1 MFYIANCSLESPK
14 HPGNE
19 MDLVS
24 KVSGMKS
31 TADSIRT
38 TTSSVQITGLR
49 NSSVNVQARQNVAN
63 SGGSNSGSQVGG
75 GLGGSQI
82 TSHIVP
88 ISQSSVKQVSSS
100 STGSATL
107 TLIQSSAVGSG
118 GASTPGGLVL
128 TRPHLPSSPSHHVQ
142 YHLPQNPLISVA
154 TGTTYHVPR
163 GAAAVANIAS
173 PRSAVTNPI
182 IRASSAS
189 GLQVSGGP
197 SGSSGATCVGYVSP
211 GGALL
216 RPSSSPSASILP
228 RITSPPASST
238 TTISAP
244 SSVATSVVT
253 STGAATAWVSSK
265 AATATPVGGAVIV
278 QPPGHHPRPYSQIR
292 TGGMTV
298 TAKLP
303 LQGHRLQAE
312 ATPVRTTTASS
323 TSSSHTTAI
332 SSSPS
337 NTTGLVKQSIS
348 QHVAQHHIPE
358 KTGYFKTG
366 GASSSASGAATLG
379 AVTISQVLSQR
390 VCAVSGLS
398 GSAPPSSSAPS
409 GTFPLHYAPVSSVLP
424 SQSSP
429 GPASTSTALPSS
441 SSSATTT
448 APPSSGLHGM
458 VSTTR
463 IALAGARGHQ
473 QIVGPKVIA
482 QPVHGPSSIQI
493 TQVPAQVPSS
503 TSASAQQS
511 HAVPSSTSTPTPSS
525 SLAPSPSQSP
535 QHVPLQT
542 TATQQGAGP
551 TIHTVVPI
559 CAMHQQAQPQQHTQH
574 PVQPHQGTAIAITT
588 VVTRAFTYTGPTVPG
603 TVVAGQTLGRP
614 TTMLSVPAIPSAS
627 AIMSTTSSPSPL
639 ATATPPTTTAP
650 GSVPVGKVFTSPLAT
665 LSLGR
670 VGLDVTSSGDHT
682 GHQPLVSLQHQAT
695 QGVYIHTSH
704 PRASPAPQITT
715 VARGERSQVVAGSS
729 PATVVQPQQLTTSP
743 SPPSTLSSTAPSA
756 TNPSTTIT
764 VATSTNTAAT
774 YALPTTRYYYGAS
787 GYTVGV
793 ARPFSGTGG
802 SGANSAMATLPGN
815 AGSSF
820 VPIQAV
826 PAAVISSSSVAPSAP
841 SSVVAVAPA
850 SPASITTIRPVG
862 QPGLTTH
869 QVHGIMTTG
878 SGPVRFNPVMVVDST
893 RSASG
898 AQPFLSEEQFVEV
911 AGTGNGIVGAHF
923 SGSSSLQP
931 KHPIT
936 TLAPPP
942 TPPASIVSVQ
952 ASPIKP
958 NSSPRPSILRKRDCD
973 GTPMKAQKNLG
984 PTLAAL
990 TSASSS
996 TISSS
1001 AATIGASA
1009 ITSAASSL
1017 ASLGA
1022 SSHSPPPS
1030 PSHGAGNHHTSSS
1043 PTSSSSSSSSS
1054 SSAGSTT
1061 ISATSSPGGEVDVGE
1076 DSLPPQLLA
1085 PPVPGSSATLIK
1097 SEPMDDMHPPT
1108 DSAMSGV
1115 GAQARPF
1122 IPAPPPAQVVVEMS
1136 PRKKPRKQQLTGNEL
1151 QEPKFSE
1158 DEMEFLSEAKVKKQV
1173 KNVSLLVNASSMS
1186 SAVPVS
1192 APPHPVAKR
1201 PSGMSLLNGY
1211 RHAWKSRQNHFVR
1224 PGDVRPREERR
1235 PSIADIAAQKRVH
1248 QKLNGWKVHHLS
1260 AQMEELAELEIQVF
1274 EKLTEMLGMMERK
1287 QPTGGKELEKD
1298 VNRINELIKGNLQRS
1313 KVIKDQMQE
1322 AKSQVMK
1329 IFDHKDLVSDIL
1341 SKNASKRTVKK
1352 REKS

>member
-1 MFYIANCSLESPK
+1 MFYIANCTLESPK
-14 HPGNE
+14 NPGNE

-24 KVSGMKS
+24 KVGGMKS

-38 TTSSVQITGLR
+38 TTSSVQIAGLR
-49 NSSVNVQARQNVAN
+49 NTSVNVQPRQNVAS
-63 SGGSNSGSQVGG
+63 SGGSSSGSQVVG

-142 YHLPQNPLISVA
+142 HHLPQSPLISVA
-154 TGTTYHVPR
+154 STTYHVPR
-163 GAAAVANIAS
+163 GAAAVANIAA
-173 PRSAVTNPI
+173 PRSAVASPI
-182 IRASSAS
+182 IRASPVS
-189 GLQVSGGP
+189 GLQVSGVPAGA
-197 SGSSGATCVGYVSP
+197 SGATCVGYGSTS
-211 GGALL
+211 GALL
-216 RPSSSPSASILP
+216 RPSPSPTAPILP

-238 TTISAP
+238 TTVSAP
-244 SSVATSVVT
+244 SSVATPVVT
-253 STGAATAWVSSK
+253 STGTATAWVSSK
-265 AATATPVGGAVIV
+265 ATTATPIGGAVIV

-292 TGGMTV
+292 TGAMTV

-303 LQGHRLQAE
+303 IQSHRVQVE
-312 ATPVRTTTASS
+312 ASPVRTTTVSS
-323 TSSSHTTAI
+323 TSSSHSTAI
-332 SSSPS
+332 SSSSS

-348 QHVAQHHIPE
+348 QHVAQLHIPE
-358 KTGYFKTG
+358 KAGYFKAS
-366 GASSSASGAATLG
+366 GASSAGAAATTLG

-390 VCAVSGLS
+390 VCAMSGLS
-398 GSAPPSSSAPS
+398 GAAPPSSSAPS
-409 GTFPLHYAPVSSVLP
+409 GTFPLHYTPVSSVLP
-424 SQSSP
+424 GRPSP
-429 GPASTSTALPSS
+429 GPASTSTTLPSS
-441 SSSATTT
+441 SSSSTTS
-448 APPSSGLHGM
+448 APPPSPTGLYGI
-458 VSTTR
+458 STTR
-463 IALAGARGHQ
+463 IALASARGHQ
-473 QIVGPKVIA
+473 QLVGPKVIA

-493 TQVPAQVPSS
+493 TQVPVQVPSS
-503 TSASAQQS
+503 TSASGQQS
-511 HAVPSSTSTPTPSS
+511 HGAPSSTSASTPPSS
-525 SLAPSPSQSP
+525 APSSSQSP
-535 QHVPLQT
+535 QHVPLQA
-542 TATQQGAGP
+542 TATPQGGA
-551 TIHTVVPI
+551 TIHAVVPLS
-559 CAMHQQAQPQQHTQH
+559 AVHQQAQPQHAQHS
-574 PVQPHQGTAIAITT
+574 VQQHQGTAIAITT
-588 VVTRAFTYTGPTVPG
+588 VVTRALTYTGPTVP
-603 TVVAGQTLGRP
+603 VVAGQALGRP
-614 TTMLSVPAIPSAS
+614 ATMLSVPAIPSPS
-627 AIMSTTSSPSPL
+627 AVAATTSSPSPL
-639 ATATPPTTTAP
+639 ASATPSVTSAST
-650 GSVPVGKVFTSPLAT
+650 GVPVGKVFTSPLAT

-670 VGLDVTSSGDHT
+670 VGLDVSSTGDHS

-695 QGVYIHTSH
+695 QGVYIHASH
-704 PRASPAPQITT
+704 PRASPAPPITA
-715 VARGERSQVVAGSS
+715 VPRGERSQVVVGSG
-729 PATVVQPQQLTTSP
+729 PTTVVQQQQLTTSP
-743 SPPSTLSSTAPSA
+743 SPPSTLSSTVPSS

-764 VATSTNTAAT
+764 VVTSTNTAAT
-774 YALPTTRYYYGAS
+774 YALPTTTYYYGTS

-793 ARPFSGTGG
+793 ARPFSGTAGAGG
-802 SGANSAMATLPGN
+802 GTAMATIPGN
-815 AGSSF
+815 AASSF

-826 PAAVISSSSVAPSAP
+826 SAAVISSSSVAPSAP
-841 SSVVAVAPA
+841 SSVVTVAPA

-898 AQPFLSEEQFVEV
+898 AQPFLSEGQFVEV
-911 AGTGNGIVGAHF
+911 AGAGNGIVGAHF
-923 SGSSSLQP
+923 AGSTLQP
-931 KHPIT
+931 KHPMT

-942 TPPASIVSVQ
+942 APTPASIVSVQ

-973 GTPMKAQKNLG
+973 GTPMKAQRNLG
-984 PTLAAL
+984 PALAGI
-990 TSASSS
+990 TS
-996 TISSS
+996 TSSS
-1001 AATIGASA
+1001 AISSASA
-1009 ITSAASSL
+1009 TMGSASLASAASSL

-1030 PSHGAGNHHTSSS
+1030 PSLGAGNHHTSSS

-1085 PPVPGSSATLIK
+1085 PPVPGSSSSLVKT
-1097 SEPMDDMHPPT
+1097 EPMDDLHPPADT
-1108 DSAMSGV
+1108 GP
-1115 GAQARPF
+1115 QARSF

-1158 DEMEFLSEAKVKKQV
+1158 DEMEFLSEAKIKKEV
-1173 KNVSLLVNASSMS
+1173 KNATPAITAASL
-1186 SAVPVS
+1186 SAAPVS
-1192 APPHPVAKR
+1192 VPQHHVAKR

-1211 RHAWKSRQNHFVR
+1211 RHAWKSRQNHFIR

-1235 PSIADIAAQKRVH
+1235 PSIADIAGQKRVL

-1260 AQMEELAELEIQVF
+1260 AQMEELADLEIQVY
-1274 EKLTEMLGMMERK
+1274 EKLTEMLGTLERK
-1287 QPTGGKELEKD
+1287 QPIGGKELEKD

>member
-1 MFYIANCSLESPK
+1 MFYIANCTLESPK
-14 HPGNE
+14 NPGNE

-24 KVSGMKS
+24 KVGGMKS

-38 TTSSVQITGLR
+38 TTSSVQIAGLR
-49 NSSVNVQARQNVAN
+49 NTSVNVQPRQNVAS
-63 SGGSNSGSQVGG
+63 SGGSSSGSQVVG

-142 YHLPQNPLISVA
+142 HHLPQSPLISVA
-154 TGTTYHVPR
+154 STTYHVPR
-163 GAAAVANIAS
+163 GAAAVANIAA
-173 PRSAVTNPI
+173 PRSAVASPI
-182 IRASSAS
+182 IRASPVS
-189 GLQVSGGP
+189 GLQVSGVPAGA
-197 SGSSGATCVGYVSP
+197 SGATCVGYGSTS
-211 GGALL
+211 GALL
-216 RPSSSPSASILP
+216 RPSPSPTAPILP

-238 TTISAP
+238 TTVSAP
-244 SSVATSVVT
+244 SSVATPVVT
-253 STGAATAWVSSK
+253 STGTATAWVSSK
-265 AATATPVGGAVIV
+265 ATTATPIGGAVIV

-292 TGGMTV
+292 TGAMTV

-303 LQGHRLQAE
+303 IQSHRVQVE
-312 ATPVRTTTASS
+312 ASPVRTTTVSS
-323 TSSSHTTAI
+323 TSSSHSTAI
-332 SSSPS
+332 SSSSS

-348 QHVAQHHIPE
+348 QHVAQ
-358 KTGYFKTG
+358 
-366 GASSSASGAATLG
+366 
-379 AVTISQVLSQR
+379 
-390 VCAVSGLS
+390 
-398 GSAPPSSSAPS
+398 
-409 GTFPLHYAPVSSVLP
+409 
-424 SQSSP
+424 
-429 GPASTSTALPSS
+429 
-441 SSSATTT
+441 
-448 APPSSGLHGM
+448 
-458 VSTTR
+458 
-463 IALAGARGHQ
+463 
-473 QIVGPKVIA
+473 VIA

-493 TQVPAQVPSS
+493 TQVPVQVPSS
-503 TSASAQQS
+503 TSASGQQS
-511 HAVPSSTSTPTPSS
+511 HGAPSSTSASTPPSS
-525 SLAPSPSQSP
+525 APSSSQSP
-535 QHVPLQT
+535 QHVPLQA
-542 TATQQGAGP
+542 TATPQGGA
-551 TIHTVVPI
+551 TIHAVVPLS
-559 CAMHQQAQPQQHTQH
+559 AVHQQAQPQHAQHS
-574 PVQPHQGTAIAITT
+574 VQQHQGTAIAITT
-588 VVTRAFTYTGPTVPG
+588 VVTRALTYTGPTVP
-603 TVVAGQTLGRP
+603 VVAGQALGRP
-614 TTMLSVPAIPSAS
+614 ATMLSVPAIPSPS
-627 AIMSTTSSPSPL
+627 AVAATTSSPSPL
-639 ATATPPTTTAP
+639 ASATPSVTSAST
-650 GSVPVGKVFTSPLAT
+650 GVPVGKVFTSPLAT

-670 VGLDVTSSGDHT
+670 VGLDVSSTGDHS

-695 QGVYIHTSH
+695 QGVYIHASH
-704 PRASPAPQITT
+704 PRASPAPPITA
-715 VARGERSQVVAGSS
+715 VPRGERSQVVVGSG
-729 PATVVQPQQLTTSP
+729 PTTVVQQQQLTTSP
-743 SPPSTLSSTAPSA
+743 SPPSTLSSTVPSS

-764 VATSTNTAAT
+764 VVTSTNTAAT
-774 YALPTTRYYYGAS
+774 YALPTTTYYYGTS

-793 ARPFSGTGG
+793 ARPFSGTAGAGG
-802 SGANSAMATLPGN
+802 GTAMATIPGN
-815 AGSSF
+815 AASSF

-826 PAAVISSSSVAPSAP
+826 SAAVISSSSVAPSAP
-841 SSVVAVAPA
+841 SSVVTVAPA

-898 AQPFLSEEQFVEV
+898 AQPFLSEGQFVEV
-911 AGTGNGIVGAHF
+911 AGAGNGIVGAHF
-923 SGSSSLQP
+923 AGSTLQP
-931 KHPIT
+931 KHPMT

-942 TPPASIVSVQ
+942 APTPASIVSVQ

-973 GTPMKAQKNLG
+973 GTPMKAQRNLG
-984 PTLAAL
+984 PALAGI
-990 TSASSS
+990 TS
-996 TISSS
+996 TSSS
-1001 AATIGASA
+1001 AISSASA
-1009 ITSAASSL
+1009 TMGSASLASAASSL

-1030 PSHGAGNHHTSSS
+1030 PSLGAGNHHTSSS

-1085 PPVPGSSATLIK
+1085 PPVPGSSSSLVKT
-1097 SEPMDDMHPPT
+1097 EPMDDLHPPADT
-1108 DSAMSGV
+1108 GP
-1115 GAQARPF
+1115 QARSF

-1136 PRKKPRKQQLTGNEL
+1136 PRKKPRKQQLSDYSRSLPKHGLHPSLQRTGNEL

-1158 DEMEFLSEAKVKKQV
+1158 DEMEFLSEAKIKKEV
-1173 KNVSLLVNASSMS
+1173 KNATPAITAASL
-1186 SAVPVS
+1186 SAAPVS
-1192 APPHPVAKR
+1192 VPQHHVAKR

-1211 RHAWKSRQNHFVR
+1211 RHAWKSRQNHFIR

-1235 PSIADIAAQKRVH
+1235 PSIADIAGQKRVL

-1260 AQMEELAELEIQVF
+1260 AQMEELADLEIQVY
-1274 EKLTEMLGMMERK
+1274 EKLTEMLGTLERK
-1287 QPTGGKELEKD
+1287 QPIGGKELEKD